1 MADKQEVVVGP
12 CKVRFPHLD
21 KTEQFQGVDSG
32 KFSCTFMF
40 DPDSESVSDM
50 KKAIAKA
57 NGGKGT
63 NPLQEILDTAEYDP
77 GKFRIK
83 GKSKFKVKVV
93 DKDNRVV
100 DDPQGRVQGA
110 TVQAALSFV
119 PYSMGAGGVTCY
131 LKGIRIL
138 DEGSGGS
145 IDFGDL
151 PDGYKPG
158 TDDLDDPLPF

>member
-1 MADKQEVVVGP
+1 MADKQQLVVGP
-12 CKVRFPHLD
+12 CEVRFPHLD
-21 KTEQFQGVDSG
+21 QTEQFQGVDSG

-40 DPDSESVSDM
+40 DPDSPSVADM
-50 KKAIAKA
+50 KKAIAQA
-57 NGGKGT
+57 NGGKGS

-110 TVQAALSFV
+110 TVQAALAFV
-119 PYSMGAGGVTCY
+119 PYSMGTGGVTCY
-131 LKGIRIL
+131 LQAIRIL

-145 IDFGDL
+145 VDFGDL
-151 PDGYKPG
+151 PSGYG
-158 TDDLDDPLPF
+158 SGNSLDDPPF